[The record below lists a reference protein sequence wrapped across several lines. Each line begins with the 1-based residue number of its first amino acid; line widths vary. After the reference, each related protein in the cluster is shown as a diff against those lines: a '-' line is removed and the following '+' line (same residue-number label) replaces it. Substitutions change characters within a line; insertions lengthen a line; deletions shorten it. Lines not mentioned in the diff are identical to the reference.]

1 MTSYAR
7 ARAHGPVD
15 RDRTCLLQIS
25 LEPQLHTSE
34 FEIVRA
40 LSREF
45 MSGLRRGG
53 ISLVTAA
60 SEQIQLLLL
69 APNTKGL
76 NCWLTG
82 GRADGR
88 ADGRDQGSRPLK
100 SFSRLEELC
109 GKLAPSAFY
118 STPRSPFPYR
128 RHCFPLIFNSL
139 FPRDPID
146 RGALIK

>member
-53 ISLVTAA
+53 IRLVTAA

-88 ADGRDQGSRPLK
+88 ADGIRAADHLNHLVGWRSCAE
-100 SFSRLEELC
+100 SWRLRL
-109 GKLAPSAFY
+109 
-118 STPRSPFPYR
+118 STLPHVLRSPIAVIV
-128 RHCFPLIFNSL
+128 FPLFSTL
-139 FPRDPID
+139 FFLETRSI
-146 RGALIK
+146 AVL